1 MELSIYSRP
10 PESISKL
17 IRRKIREIARVFGKN
32 RASKAPLPHITMRSS
47 FKVPKKDFS
56 KIVGKLRGEFRKLK
70 KPVVKIEGWD
80 IAPKSSEV
88 YGFHLD
94 VKKNKDLTNIYRK
107 LERLFPRY
115 KKTFK
120 VPRHKKTLKVEEF
133 FPHISLAWNMKKE
146 MKKEDFEKTLVYLKK
161 KRFSFKKQYKF
172 DKLYIHEKVGKDR
185 YRFVK
190 VVR

>member
-32 RASKAPLPHITMRSS
+32 RASKAPLPHMTMRSS
-47 FKVPKKDFS
+47 FKVSKKDFP
-56 KIVGKLRGEFRKLK
+56 KVVGKLKEEFRKLK
-70 KPVVKIEGWD
+70 KPVVKIEGWGV
-80 IAPKSSEV
+80 APKSLDI
-88 YGFHLD
+88 YGFHLNI
-94 VKKNKDLTNIYRK
+94 KKNKDLTNIYKK
-107 LERLFPRY
+107 LEKLFPRY
-115 KKTFK
+115 KKTF
-120 VPRHKKTLKVEEF
+120 RVEEF

-146 MKKEDFEKTLVYLKK
+146 MKKENFEKALKYLKK
-161 KRFSFKKQYKF
+161 KKFSFKKQYKF